1 MQKANATKSSPSSP
15 SHSPSSS
22 SPRRAAWRCL
32 LRWAEGKT
40 FAETLIEQETRG
52 FASSDRAMVQA
63 IVLGTLRNLRWL
75 KHLRRCLRS
84 ASLEE
89 KAEWL
94 VLSGLC
100 QLFLLHHAEHAA
112 VCETVNAAPRHLKGL
127 VNGMLRQ
134 AIRRKSEFLAEKEKL
149 PPGVRYSTP
158 DWLVERWEREWG
170 RVEVL
175 QLLEW
180 NTQAPL
186 VYARINPLHPP
197 QKTEWYP
204 LPELPGW
211 FRLTSGLP
219 LEDLREGSVY
229 VADPSTRHCIRL
241 LAPHPGERILDACAA
256 PGGKSAAI
264 LGETMGEV
272 HLLATDAEEHRL
284 QPLRENLERAGGSD
298 VQVLR
303 YDWTQPCPEEWTE
316 AFDAV
321 LLDVPC
327 SNSGVLQRRVDARW
341 RLTEKEMDR
350 LAALQG
356 RILAQASQAVRPG
369 GRLVYSTCS
378 IDRQEDQAVV
388 EAFLEQHGEFSLAED
403 YLALPHRE
411 QADGAYAALL
421 LRKKADASKKSSHS
435 SPSCV

>member
-1 MQKANATKSSPSSP
+1 MSKASATAHLP
-15 SHSPSSS
+15 SPSSS

-32 LRWAEGKT
+32 RRWSEGKA

-52 FASSDRAMVQA
+52 FSPSDRAMVQA

-112 VCETVNAAPRHLKGL
+112 VCETVNVAPRHLKGL

-134 AIRRKSEFLAEKEKL
+134 AIRRKSEFLAEKETL

-170 RVEVL
+170 REEVL

-180 NTQAPL
+180 NTQAPP

-197 QKTEWYP
+197 QKTACCP

-219 LEDLREGSVY
+219 LEDLREGRVY

-284 QPLRENLERAGGSD
+284 QPLRENLERTGGSD

-303 YDWTQPCPEEWTE
+303 HDWTQPCPEAWVE

-327 SNSGVLQRRVDARW
+327 SNSGVLQRRVDVRW
-341 RLTEKEMDR
+341 RLNEKELDR
-350 LAALQG
+350 LAALQS
-356 RILAQASQAVRPG
+356 RILVQAARAVRPG

-378 IDRQEDQAVV
+378 IDRQEDQTVV